1 MQIIMNSEKK
11 KFSFEE
17 DKKMKKLKVLLGAI
31 ALIASMT
38 LVGCNQ
44 PAGSGAGAD
53 TGGAEETTWDGVI
66 DLTGKTVKNASA
78 FANAYGGFVIDFGRT
93 VDVSQ
98 YSKLEVSA
106 KFYDENNDE
115 ITAAYGL
122 GQFIVLDDP
131 AGDWQANAIKTQYN
145 LGIQN
150 WDPIDTENLAST
162 TAKALVVQNSSKTV
176 KYIEVTEIKFVK

>member
-1 MQIIMNSEKK
+1 
-11 KFSFEE
+11 
-17 DKKMKKLKVLLGAI
+17 MKKLKVLLGAL
-31 ALIASMT
+31 ALIAAMA

-44 PAGSGAGAD
+44 PAGSGAGTG
-53 TGGAEETTWDGVI
+53 TGGAEETTTWDGVI
-66 DLTGKTVKNASA
+66 DLTGKTTKNATA
-78 FANAYGGFVIDFGRT
+78 FTKAYDGFVIDLGRT

-122 GQFIVLDDP
+122 GQFLVLDDTQGEWG
-131 AGDWQANAIKTQYN
+131 AHTIKTQYN
-145 LGIQN
+145 LGMQN
-150 WDPIDTENLAST
+150 WVIDTTNLAST
-162 TAKALVVQNSSKTV
+162 SAKAIAIQNSTADV